1 MLKIVYGGH
10 EARRKH
16 GDRDMRYPSEE
27 TLMAA
32 GLNRE
37 NARELRALWA
47 GARSSYDACEERGIN
62 TAYLQTTGAR
72 VMAVADNMLHGFGV
86 ESVGR
91 FSEYPPVEHFCY
103 VNMGDTYDTTILRFP
118 GGRYAVGS
126 WGDAVERLERRGV
139 RVD

>member
-1 MLKIVYGGH
+1 
-10 EARRKH
+10 
-16 GDRDMRYPSEE
+16 MRYPSEK

-32 GLNRE
+32 AGLTRE
-37 NARELRALWA
+37 DARELRALWT
-47 GARSSYDACEERGIN
+47 GARNSYDACEARGIN
-62 TAYLQTTGAR
+62 TAYLQTKGAR
-72 VMAVADNMLHGFGV
+72 VMAVADHMLHGCGV

-91 FSEYPPVEHFCY
+91 FSEYPPVEHFSY
-103 VNMGDTYDTTILRFP
+103 VNMGDTYDMTILRFP